1 MLQSVTHV
9 SYFSVASAFFAQRRS
24 ICFVQIQPELAPL
37 ISFRNIVLLYHLFVS
52 FSPHRPRLKP
62 LFSCTEPI
70 NNACG
75 CWWSFTFCSERWN
88 HCSLYPP
95 VYTNICHILQPVR
108 DLIVFQFLEVPR
120 TRISALLLRRY
131 TEVNYV
137 CDAGEDRKAL
147 SNITE
152 DSFAIVYWL
161 GNMRKDLETL
171 WIGRICF

>member
-1 MLQSVTHV
+1 M
-9 SYFSVASAFFAQRRS
+9 
-24 ICFVQIQPELAPL
+24 
-37 ISFRNIVLLYHLFVS
+37 
-52 FSPHRPRLKP
+52 
-62 LFSCTEPI
+62 
-70 NNACG
+70 
-75 CWWSFTFCSERWN
+75 
-88 HCSLYPP
+88 
-95 VYTNICHILQPVR
+95 QPVR

-161 GNMRKDLETL
+161 GNMRKDLETP
-171 WIGRICF
+171 WIGLICFENGSKLQCPVLSQKE